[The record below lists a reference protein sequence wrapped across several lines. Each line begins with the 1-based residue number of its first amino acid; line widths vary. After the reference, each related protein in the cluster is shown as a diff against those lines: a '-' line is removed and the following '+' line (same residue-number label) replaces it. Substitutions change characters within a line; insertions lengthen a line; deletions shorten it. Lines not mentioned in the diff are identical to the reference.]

1 MNLKIHL
8 QMLNF
13 EKLVLITC
21 RQYEP
26 KDKQTKL
33 MIINVKSIWP
43 KFTKIEIHNNLNVLE
58 HEIWEQI

>member
-1 MNLKIHL
+1 
-8 QMLNF
+8 MLNF

-26 KDKQTKL
+26 KDKHTKL